1 MFRRQVWMANND
13 DFDHIVDNLQRVLK
27 LSAQYEDHPYVEV
40 FTKEYSIMF
49 VFVTNFLE
57 GETDV
62 KFSLSEIWNL
72 LQDVVDPLPDN
83 ASIF

>member
-1 MFRRQVWMANND
+1 MIRRQVWMADND
-13 DFDHIVDNLQRVLK
+13 DFDHIVYNLQRVLK
-27 LSAQYEDHPYVEV
+27 LSTQHEDHPYVEV

-49 VFVTNFLE
+49 VFVTNVLE

>member
-1 MFRRQVWMANND
+1 MIRRQVWMADND
-13 DFDHIVDNLQRVLK
+13 DFDHIVYNLQRVLK
-27 LSAQYEDHPYVEV
+27 LSTQYEDHPYVEV

>member
-1 MFRRQVWMANND
+1 MIRRQVWMADND
-13 DFDHIVDNLQRVLK
+13 DFDHIVYNLQRVLK
-27 LSAQYEDHPYVEV
+27 LSTQYEDHPYVEV

-49 VFVTNFLE
+49 VFVTNVLE
-57 GETDV
+57 GEKNV
-62 KFSLSEIWNL
+62 KFFLSEIWNL

>member
-1 MFRRQVWMANND
+1 MIRRQVWMADND
-13 DFDHIVDNLQRVLK
+13 DFDYIVYNLQRVLK
-27 LSAQYEDHPYVEV
+27 LNTQYEDHPYVEV

-49 VFVTNFLE
+49 VFVTNVLE

>member
-1 MFRRQVWMANND
+1 MIRRQVWMVDND
-13 DFDHIVDNLQRVLK
+13 DFDHIVYNLQRVLK
-27 LSAQYEDHPYVEV
+27 LSTQYEDHPYVEV

-49 VFVTNFLE
+49 VFVTNVLE

>member
-1 MFRRQVWMANND
+1 MIRRQVWMADND
-13 DFDHIVDNLQRVLK
+13 DFDYIVYNLQRVLK
-27 LSAQYEDHPYVEV
+27 LSTQYEDHPYVEV

-49 VFVTNFLE
+49 VFVTNVLE

>member
-1 MFRRQVWMANND
+1 MIRRQVWMADND
-13 DFDHIVDNLQRVLK
+13 DFDHIVYNLQRVLK
-27 LSAQYEDHPYVEV
+27 LSTQYEDHLYVEV

>member
-1 MFRRQVWMANND
+1 MIRRQVWMADNY
-13 DFDHIVDNLQRVLK
+13 DFDHIVYNLQRVLK
-27 LSAQYEDHPYVEV
+27 LSTQYEDHPYVEV

-49 VFVTNFLE
+49 VFVTNVLE

>member
-1 MFRRQVWMANND
+1 MIRRQVWMADND
-13 DFDHIVDNLQRVLK
+13 DFDHIVYNLQRVLK
-27 LSAQYEDHPYVEV
+27 LSTQYEDHPYVEV

-49 VFVTNFLE
+49 VFVTNVLE

>member
-1 MFRRQVWMANND
+1 
-13 DFDHIVDNLQRVLK
+13 
-27 LSAQYEDHPYVEV
+27 
-40 FTKEYSIMF
+40 MF

>member
-1 MFRRQVWMANND
+1 
-13 DFDHIVDNLQRVLK
+13 
-27 LSAQYEDHPYVEV
+27 
-40 FTKEYSIMF
+40 MF
-49 VFVTNFLE
+49 VFVTNVLE